1 MTGVQFA
8 KRLGIRPQSVA
19 ALETSEANGSESIYW
34 RGAPDATFA
43 SLRMLIAPDASQRY
57 S

>member
-8 KRLGIRPQSVA
+8 KRLGIRPQSVD

-34 RGAPDATFA
+34 REAPDSTFA